1 MFFDPFDLNKDGKLD
16 LMEGFLKYQTIM
28 GDDEESL
35 EEELESVGLDKFD
48 LELMDE
54 DERRE
59 AIEDAGLDPDDY
71 DELFI

>member
-1 MFFDPFDLNKDGKLD
+1 MFDPFDLNKDGKLD
-16 LMEGFLKYQTIM
+16 MGESFLKYQAIM
-28 GDDEESL
+28 GNDEESL
-35 EEELESVGLDKFD
+35 EEELESVGLDRFD

-59 AIEDAGLDPDDY
+59 ALEDAGLNPDDF